1 MVSRSMSKV
10 AKNAEYITCFVS
22 REYRL
27 KADVGQN
34 LSEESFW
41 PITLDS
47 DKLMNQLTVSITS
60 SCSGKRENGSA
71 PFESSW
77 LVKKKGARFFSL
89 SDNMAAQK
97 QRNCKIIFDSE
108 VLLVFF
114 KGWLVRLVRTISYHS
129 YASFTDN
136 LGMKLVSLPTNRSR
150 SENLFHNS

>member
-1 MVSRSMSKV
+1 MLNILLVS
-10 AKNAEYITCFVS
+10 
-22 REYRL
+22 YRL
-27 KADVGQN
+27 NIDWKADVGQN
-34 LSEESFW
+34 LSKESLW
-41 PITLDS
+41 SITLDS

-60 SCSGKRENGSA
+60 RCSEARENGSA
-71 PFESSW
+71 PFASSW
-77 LVKKKGARFFSL
+77 LVKKKGARIFSL

-136 LGMKLVSLPTNRSR
+136 LGMKLVSLPTNRPR
-150 SENLFHNS
+150 SENLFINS